1 MPRERDVHVTPKPKR
16 ARTVR
21 RASARKAEEFARSR
35 ERLFALTPG
44 GSPDKPI
51 DVESAAVV
59 EIRARGVACPRCEG
73 EHAVDEHAAVSAH
86 GERLREARLRC
97 RKCGSRRSLWFRL
110 PVLN

>member
-1 MPRERDVHVTPKPKR
+1 VTPKPKR
-16 ARTVR
+16 ARTLR
-21 RASARKAEEFARSR
+21 RESARKADALSQSR

-51 DVESAAVV
+51 DVDSAAVV
-59 EIRARGVACPRCEG
+59 EIRARSVPCPRCGG
-73 EHAVDEHAAVSAH
+73 EHSVDEHAAVSAH
-86 GERLREARLRC
+86 GERLRETRLRC